1 MERVCIIDYPN
12 GHMRLRLDEFFPCKD
27 SKLRKLVKTV
37 ISISYDRDRD
47 KVCCTIKD
55 YLKEKIVQ
63 SSNVAVLKELANK
76 YSNCETSYKEY
87 SEKVQKYQDDLNKH
101 KYVMDGYKRNSPQYK
116 LLHTNY
122 KRKKEELSRMKE
134 VWRSYRDNARHYK
147 RMFNDMMSAQKKYKR
162 NLELFTELTE

>member
-37 ISISYDRDRD
+37 INISYDRDRD

-76 YSNCETSYKEY
+76 YANCETSYKEY
-87 SEKVQKYQDDLNKH
+87 SEKVQKHQDYLIRH
-101 KYVMDGYKRNSPQYK
+101 KQAMDGYKRNSPQYK

-134 VWRSYRDNARHYK
+134 VWRSYRDNARQYK

>member
-37 ISISYDRDRD
+37 INISYDRDGD

-55 YLKEKIVQ
+55 YLKEKIVE

-101 KYVMDGYKRNSPQYK
+101 KYVMYTYKRNSPQYK

-134 VWRSYRDNARHYK
+134 VWRSYRDNASHYK

>member
-27 SKLRKLVKTV
+27 GKLRKLVKTV
-37 ISISYDRDRD
+37 INISYDRDRD
-47 KVCCTIKD
+47 NACCTIKN

-87 SEKVQKYQDDLNKH
+87 SEKVQKYQDNLNRH

>member
-1 MERVCIIDYPN
+1 MERVCIIDYPD
-12 GHMRLRLDEFFPCKD
+12 GHMRLRLDEFFPCTD

-37 ISISYDRDRD
+37 INISYDRDNA
-47 KVCCTIKD
+47 CCTIKN
-55 YLKEKIVQ
+55 YLKEKIVE

-87 SEKVQKYQDDLNKH
+87 SEKVQKCQDYLIRH
-101 KYVMDGYKRNSPQYK
+101 KQAMDEYKRNSPQYK
-116 LLHTNY
+116 FLHMNH
-122 KRKKEELSRMKE
+122 KLKKEELSRMKE
-134 VWRSYRDNARHYK
+134 VWRSYRDNARQYK

>member
-37 ISISYDRDRD
+37 INISYDRDRD
-47 KVCCTIKD
+47 NACCTIKD
-55 YLKEKIVQ
+55 YLKEKITE
-63 SSNVAVLKELANK
+63 SSNEAVLRELANK
-76 YSNCETSYKEY
+76 YANCETSYKEY

-101 KYVMDGYKRNSPQYK
+101 KYVMDGYKCNSPQYK